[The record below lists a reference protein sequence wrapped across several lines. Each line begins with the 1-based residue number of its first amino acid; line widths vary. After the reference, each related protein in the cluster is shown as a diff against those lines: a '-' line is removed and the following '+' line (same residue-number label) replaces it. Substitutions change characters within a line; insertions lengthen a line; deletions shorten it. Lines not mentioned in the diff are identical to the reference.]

1 MDKLKTH
8 GYYSVF
14 ELFIGATN
22 GFDNFGENF
31 DWRGNNSNIW
41 GKEIKEG
48 KYYILLIF
56 YP

>member
-1 MDKLKTH
+1 MDKLKSH

-31 DWRGNNSNIW
+31 DWRGKEL
-41 GKEIKEG
+41 GTEKEI
-48 KYYILLIF
+48 YLICLSNDLD
-56 YP
+56 PVRC